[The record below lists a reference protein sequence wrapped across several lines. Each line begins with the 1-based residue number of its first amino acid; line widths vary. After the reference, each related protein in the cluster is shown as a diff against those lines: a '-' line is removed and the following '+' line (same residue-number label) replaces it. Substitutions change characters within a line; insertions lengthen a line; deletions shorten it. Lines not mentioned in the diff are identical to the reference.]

1 MEAPHLAALLE
12 RGFAV
17 IEGPHCPGIASAYD
31 RAMAS
36 GESPDLKIA
45 SSTRLHD
52 IVNRGPEFDA
62 IYIHPPLLEAVRR
75 VVGPHF
81 RLSGSCLRTLEPG
94 APEQPLHVDVRYGAD
109 GWPIIGFILMVDGFD
124 EANGATRFVPGSHTR
139 RCGPEEACE
148 RIGGEVLACG
158 PAGSMLVFDGS
169 VWHGHSSNRSQRRR
183 RSIQGH
189 FISRDAT
196 AALDYAARM
205 RPETAA
211 RLGELARYVL
221 GA

>member
-17 IEGPHCPGIASAYD
+17 IEGPDCPGIASAYD

-36 GESPDLKIA
+36 GAPPDLRIA
-45 SSTRLHD
+45 SSTRLYD

-62 IYIHPPLLEAVRR
+62 VYLHPPLLAAARR
-75 VVGPHF
+75 LIGPGF
-81 RLSGSCLRTLEPG
+81 KLSGTCLRTLEPG
-94 APEQPLHVDVRYGAD
+94 APEQPLHVDVQPQAD
-109 GWPIIGFILMVDGFD
+109 GWPIIGFILMVDAFD
-124 EANGATRFVPGSHTR
+124 ETNGATRFVPGSHSK
-139 RCGPEEACE
+139 RCVSD
-148 RIGGEVLACG
+148 EVLACG

-169 VWHGHSSNRSQRRR
+169 VRHGHSSNRSRRRR

-189 FISRDAT
+189 FIPRGAT
-196 AALDYAARM
+196 AGLDYAARM
-205 RPETAA
+205 RPETAS

-221 GA
+221 GV